1 MNVRAEMENGRR
13 LNILKTAAMVF
24 MLVLLALIIFLWYRN
39 QAVPYLICDKGRIA
53 DKILMAAKIII
64 AIFLILKTIRD
75 NKYVV
80 ALAVFIQTVG
90 MLWFRFMEPELLDA
104 EYFKIDRLA
113 VTMCTMIVIGTVII
127 GIYTY
132 SKDNINIVWMYA
144 ASLGMLGIVLS
155 YDLFWMDFF
164 ISLTFLGL
172 YMWLDE
178 GRYMFLAS
186 GVAIEI
192 VLMMMCL
199 VSGEKL
205 EILSLHSLIVRK
217 SMGME
222 GSDIPAYF
230 MAAVTLMF
238 LLTAAVIFVKKNI
251 SSEKLLYI
259 MGILMPSTGIYLT
272 LRFVPSYIGDI
283 TGTIIKYTCAM
294 VVLFMA
300 VYLNTVKQWKQA
312 VMSVSLLCVAC
323 MMALNG
329 TAVPLNTWYAI
340 MMMLTFVPLIA
351 ILYTNRNA
359 LENKYAFFVSI
370 ICLVLLPVE
379 MVFFRFSAF
388 KLYLKSE
395 DRIWLAVMAVSY
407 VLMVVGIVRL
417 LKKAVSRDGD
427 NAESDRKVLVI
438 SIIILATVIISMPYI
453 IKNWIFPMMSYNEI
467 MLADLTTDKTPVR
480 EMAVAAIM
488 AVAAFIVPVLPAK
501 LLSRKE
507 HD

>member
-1 MNVRAEMENGRR
+1 MENRRR
-13 LNILKTAAMVF
+13 LNILKTAAMIF
-24 MLVLLALIIFLWYRN
+24 MVVVLALVIFLWYRN
-39 QAVPYLICDKGRIA
+39 QTVPYLISDKGRIA

-75 NKYVV
+75 NKYFV
-80 ALAVFIQTVG
+80 ALPVFVQTVG

-132 SKDNINIVWMYA
+132 SKDDINLIWMYA
-144 ASLGMLGIVLS
+144 ASLGIMGIVLS

-172 YMWLDE
+172 FMWFDE
-178 GRYMFLAS
+178 GSNMFLVN
-186 GVAIEI
+186 GIAIGI
-192 VLMMMCL
+192 LLMVMCL

-205 EILSLHSLIVRK
+205 EVLSLHSLIVRK

-222 GSDIPAYF
+222 GADIPAYF
-230 MAAVTLMF
+230 MAAVVLMF
-238 LLTAAVIFVKKNI
+238 LLASAVIFVIKNI

-259 MGILMPSTGIYLT
+259 MGIFMPSTGIYLT

-294 VVLFMA
+294 IVLFMA

-312 VMSVSLLCVAC
+312 VMSISLLCVAC

-351 ILYTNRNA
+351 ILYTNRDMWK
-359 LENKYAFFVSI
+359 NKYALFVSV

-395 DRIWLAVMAVSY
+395 DKIWLAVMAVSY
-407 VLMVVGIVRL
+407 VLMIAGIVRM
-417 LKKAVSRDGD
+417 LKKALSRDEN
-427 NAESDRKVLVI
+427 NAENDRKVLVI
-438 SIIILATVIISMPYI
+438 SIIILAAVIISMPFMV
-453 IKNWIFPMMSYNEI
+453 KNWIFPMMSYNEI
-467 MLADLTTDKTPVR
+467 MLADLTSDNIPVR
-480 EMAVAAIM
+480 EFVVTAIM
-488 AVAAFIVPVLPAK
+488 SAAAFIVPVLPTK
-501 LLSRKE
+501 LLSHKE